1 MTTRGA
7 GAGLSA
13 LARHESRAG
22 AGLESASESEGN
34 RHEPRPGVTEDRAPP
49 EKGRLV
55 EDILGIIII
64 YPCYHGRHFPERS
77 PCRYLF
83 RILMLS

>member
-7 GAGLSA
+7 GPGLST

-22 AGLESASESEGN
+22 AGLGSASESEGN
-34 RHEPRPGVTEDRAPP
+34 RQERPGVTEDRAPP

-55 EDILGIIII
+55 KDVLGIIII
-64 YPCYHGRHFPERS
+64 YPYYHGRHIPESRS
-77 PCRYLF
+77 CRYLSL
-83 RILMLS
+83 ILMLS